1 MRNTTSPPMELD
13 NRILNDL
20 YDKIRQNNSKAFE
33 SLYHLMY
40 KRLYS
45 VANMILEYKE
55 LNEEVLE
62 EVFTSL
68 WVNRHKVTVENI
80 FTYLYVLTKNKAID
94 TKRKEER
101 WNYLT
106 LEDVHDNLPCNS
118 VTPETTIVSKEEVN
132 LIYSIIKKLPEKRK
146 NVLMLTK
153 YHGLKIKEV
162 AEILGI
168 SVKTVDNHLAAAIKD
183 VLEAFQ
189 ERGMDTGS
197 RTRIM
202 SWLL

>member
-1 MRNTTSPPMELD
+1 MTNLMEID
-13 NRILNDL
+13 NQILIQL
-20 YDKIRQNNSKAFE
+20 YDRIRQDDSKAFE

-68 WVNRHKVTVENI
+68 WVNRHKSVVENV

-94 TKRKEER
+94 TKRKEDR
-101 WNYLT
+101 WAYLT
-106 LEDVHDNLPCNS
+106 LEDVHDDLLCTS
-118 VTPETTIVSKEEVN
+118 ATPEAAIVSKEE
-132 LIYSIIKKLPEKRK
+132 LHIIHSIIKGLPEKRR

-162 AEILGI
+162 ADILGI
-168 SVKTVDNHLAAAIKD
+168 SVKTVDNHLAAAIRD
-183 VLEAFQ
+183 VQKALEEKGTDKAS
-189 ERGMDTGS
+189 RMRMMD
-197 RTRIM
+197 
-202 SWLL
+202 WLL

>member
-1 MRNTTSPPMELD
+1 MEID
-13 NRILNDL
+13 NQVLNDL
-20 YDKIRQNNSKAFE
+20 YDRIRQDDSKAFE

-45 VANMILEYKE
+45 VANLILEYKE

-68 WVNRHKVTVENI
+68 WVNRHKTDIGNV

-101 WNYLT
+101 WDYFT
-106 LEDVHDNLPCNS
+106 LEDVHSELLYNS
-118 VTPETTIVSKEEVN
+118 VTPETTFVSKEE
-132 LIYSIIKKLPEKRK
+132 ISMIHAIIKQLPEKRR
-146 NVLMLTK
+146 NVFMLIK
-153 YHGLKIKEV
+153 YHGLKNKEV
-162 AEILGI
+162 AEILGLSI
-168 SVKTVDNHLAAAIKD
+168 KTVDNHLATAIRDILKA
-183 VLEAFQ
+183 LQ
-189 ERGMDTGS
+189 EQGMDTGT
-197 RTRIM
+197 RTRMM

>member
-1 MRNTTSPPMELD
+1 MEID
-13 NRILNDL
+13 NRILNHL
-20 YDKIRQNNSKAFE
+20 YDRIRQDDAKAFE

-55 LNEEVLE
+55 LNEETLE

-68 WVNRHKVTVENI
+68 WVNRHKVVIENV

-101 WNYLT
+101 WGYLT
-106 LEDVHDNLPCNS
+106 LEDIHDDLLCNS
-118 VTPETTIVSKEEVN
+118 TTPETTFVSKEEIHR
-132 LIYSIIKKLPEKRK
+132 LHLIIKNLPEKRR
-146 NVLMLTK
+146 NVLLLTK

-162 AEILGI
+162 ADILGI

-183 VLEAFQ
+183 IQEALQ
-189 ERGMDTGS
+189 KQGIDTS
-197 RTRIM
+197 NRNRMM

>member
-1 MRNTTSPPMELD
+1 MEVD
-13 NRILNDL
+13 NRILNEL
-20 YDKIRQNNSKAFE
+20 YDKIRQDDSKAFE
-33 SLYHLMY
+33 ALYHLMY
-40 KRLYS
+40 KRLYG

-68 WVNRHKVTVENI
+68 WVNRHRIEIENM

-101 WNYLT
+101 WDYLT
-106 LEDVHDNLPCNS
+106 LEDMYDDLPCNP
-118 VTPETTIVSKEEVN
+118 VTPETTFVSKEEIN
-132 LIYSIIKKLPEKRK
+132 RIYSIIKTLPEKRR
-146 NVLMLTK
+146 NVLILTK

-183 VLEAFQ
+183 VLAAFQ
-189 ERGMDTGS
+189 EEAMDPGS
-197 RTRIM
+197 RMRVM